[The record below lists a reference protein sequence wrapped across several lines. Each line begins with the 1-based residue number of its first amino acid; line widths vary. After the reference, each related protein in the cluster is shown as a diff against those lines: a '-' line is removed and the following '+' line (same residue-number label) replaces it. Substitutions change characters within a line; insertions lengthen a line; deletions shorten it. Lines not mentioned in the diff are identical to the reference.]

1 MKDITINE
9 NSVVF
14 IENKGT
20 ENISFRYFGVNFS
33 ETLAPGDKV
42 ILTPSSSEAEA
53 YYLALK
59 DEIKGLD
66 VSQSEANSDS
76 TTEEPIVEPTEPV
89 ENPEENPEENEPG
102 E

>member
-9 NSVVF
+9 NSVIF

-33 ETLAPGDKV
+33 ETLVPEDKV
-42 ILTPSSSEAEA
+42 ILTPSSSEAAA
-53 YYLALK
+53 YYLALA

-66 VSQSEANSDS
+66 VTQSESNSNTD
-76 TTEEPIVEPTEPV
+76 VEPEPTP
-89 ENPEENPEENEPG
+89 EPEPEPNPEEPG

>member
-9 NSVVF
+9 NSVIF

-20 ENISFRYFGVNFS
+20 ENVSFRYFGVNFS
-33 ETLAPGDKV
+33 ETLAPEDKV
-42 ILTPSSSEAEA
+42 ILTPSSSEATA
-53 YYLALK
+53 YYLALA

-66 VSQSEANSDS
+66 ITQSESDS
-76 TTEEPIVEPTEPV
+76 SSEAESEPTPKPGPETPV
-89 ENPEENPEENEPG
+89 EG